1 MTKKIFSDA
10 QTTLQHPKNPQ
21 HPQVAPVGLLRYRHI
36 TAVTRPCPSGIKNL
50 DGDDEI
56 AECHYLL
63 TIPFNQLDQDP
74 QLFK

>member
-1 MTKKIFSDA
+1 MPLEA
-10 QTTLQHPKNPQ
+10 H
-21 HPQVAPVGLLRYRHI
+21 VGLLRYRQI
-36 TAVTRPCPSGIKNL
+36 TAVTRPCPSGITNL

-63 TIPFNQLDQDP
+63 TIPFNQLDQNP